1 MFLMQ
6 ATQVV
11 AVLSGFTAALTL
23 FYGSIG
29 VPEHMQSYKGETP
42 QEKRWRLRQAIMKW
56 IGIPAATI
64 SVACQLAVIFWPVN

>member
-1 MFLMQ
+1 MSLVQ
-6 ATQVV
+6 ATQVF

-29 VPEHMQSYKGETP
+29 VPEHMQSWKGETP

-64 SVACQLAVIFWPVN
+64 SVVCQLAVIFWPAN

>member
-1 MFLMQ
+1 MSLVQ
-6 ATQVV
+6 AAQVV

-29 VPEHMQSYKGETP
+29 VPEHMQSWKGKTP

-64 SVACQLAVIFWPVN
+64 SVACQLAIIF